1 MARVRDV
8 QAERMKTNT
17 PEAESDKTYADPNT
31 PAFRQ
36 QRVTALRRELDDALD
51 VLAETAAVLT
61 TEGVP
66 AEVDGKVLNLP
77 DRVRW
82 LISNKKP

>member
-1 MARVRDV
+1 
-8 QAERMKTNT
+8 MKTDI
-17 PEAESDKTYADPNT
+17 SDVASAKTQVDLNT

-36 QRVTALRRELDDALD
+36 QRVTALQRELGEAMDI
-51 VLAETAAVLT
+51 LAEIATVLT
-61 TEGVP
+61 AEGVP
-66 AEVDGKVLNLP
+66 AEVDGKELSLP